1 MLMKH
6 IENLNFE
13 SRQIHAG
20 RFDDEYGSA
29 TVPIYQTSTFRFRDA
44 DHGAA
49 CFAGRDK
56 GYIYTRIANPTVK
69 ALEDNI
75 SQLEGGFGGIATSS
89 GMAAATT
96 LYIALLGQNKHIIS
110 TDAIYGPARG
120 VIENHFSR
128 FGVQYSYIDTSDISN
143 IVKSIRKESRVL
155 YIETPSNPTM
165 NLTDLDKCSE
175 IAREHGLILVVDNTF
190 CSPFL
195 QNPLAFGADVVFHSV
210 TKFINGHA
218 DVIGGIIVTRT
229 EELYKKIRPVM
240 VSMGCCMDPHQ
251 AYLVLRGVKT
261 LSIRVE
267 RAQQNAMEIASFLQN
282 HPKVAWIKY
291 PGLESHP
298 QFELAKKQMRGFGSM
313 LSFGLK
319 GGFEAGKKMMNSVR
333 LSTLAVSLGG
343 IETLI
348 QHPASMTHA
357 SVPGD
362 EKIKA
367 GITDDLVRY
376 SVGIENINDLINDLS
391 QALNNV

>member
-1 MLMKH
+1 MEQT
-6 IENLNFE
+6 ENLSFE
-13 SRQIHAG
+13 SKQVHSG

-29 TVPIYQTSTFRFRDA
+29 VVPIYQTSTFRFRDA

-49 CFAGRDK
+49 CFAGKDK
-56 GYIYTRIANPTVK
+56 GYIYTRIANPTIT

-75 SQLEGGFGGIATSS
+75 SQLEGGYGGIATSS

-96 LYIALLGQNKHIIS
+96 LYIALLGKDQHIIS

-128 FGVQYSYIDTSDISN
+128 FGVQYSYVDTSDPDN
-143 IVKSIRKESRVL
+143 IIKSLRKETRVL

-165 NLTDLDKCSE
+165 NLTDLTRCSE

-190 CSPFL
+190 CSPYL
-195 QNPLAFGADVVFHSV
+195 QNPLSFGADVVFHSV

-218 DVIGGIIVTRT
+218 DVVGGMIVTGT

-240 VSMGCCMDPHQ
+240 VTMGCCMDPHQ
-251 AYLVLRGVKT
+251 AYMILRGVKT
-261 LSIRVE
+261 LSIRIE
-267 RAQQNAMEIASFLQN
+267 RAQQNAMQIARFLQD
-282 HPKVAWIKY
+282 HAKIAWIRY

-298 QFELAKKQMRGFGSM
+298 QYELAKKQMRGFGSM

-319 GGFEAGKKMMNSVR
+319 GGFEAGKKLMNSVR

-357 SVPGD
+357 SVPRD
-362 EKIKA
+362 EKLKA

-376 SVGIENINDLINDLS
+376 SVGIENINDLINDLK
-391 QALNNV
+391 QALEKI

>member
-1 MLMKH
+1 MEQT
-6 IENLNFE
+6 ENLGFE
-13 SRQIHAG
+13 SKQVHSG
-20 RFDDEYGSA
+20 YFEDEYGSA
-29 TVPIYQTSTFRFRDA
+29 VVPIYQTSTFRFRDA

-49 CFAGRDK
+49 CFAGKDK
-56 GYIYTRIANPTVK
+56 GYIYTRIANPTIK

-96 LYIALLGQNKHIIS
+96 LYMALLGKDQHIIS
-110 TDAIYGPARG
+110 TDAIYGPARR

-128 FGVQYSYIDTSDISN
+128 FGVQYSYVDTSDTDN
-143 IVKSIRKESRVL
+143 IIKSLRKKSRVL

-165 NLTDLDKCSE
+165 NLTDLGKCSE
-175 IAREHGLILVVDNTF
+175 IAREYGLILVVDNTF
-190 CSPFL
+190 CSPYL
-195 QNPLAFGADVVFHSV
+195 QNPFAFGADVVFHSV

-218 DVIGGIIVTRT
+218 DVVGGIIVTRT

-240 VSMGCCMDPHQ
+240 VTMGCCMDPHQ
-251 AYLVLRGVKT
+251 AYMVLRGVKT
-261 LSIRVE
+261 LSIRIE
-267 RAQQNAMEIASFLQN
+267 RAQQNAMQIAMFLQN
-282 HPKVAWIKY
+282 HPKIAWIKY

-298 QFELAKKQMRGFGSM
+298 HFELAKKQMRGFGSM

-319 GGFEAGKKMMNSVR
+319 GGYEAGKKLMNSVR

-357 SVPGD
+357 SVPRD
-362 EKIKA
+362 EKLKA

-376 SVGIENINDLINDLS
+376 SVGIENINDLINDLN
-391 QALNNV
+391 QALATV